1 MIFFKHFTD
10 NNDGLVFES
19 KFSYPKKITVKII
32 EPYTQLC
39 LWADTMEVG
48 MGNYFFARARNLN
61 YLGFEIIDSDNNQI
75 YLKLELNDPGYF
87 NLEEI
92 DKFKKLKNYKYSEKH
107 SDLCAAFSLNE
118 IFALKVYEHPHC
130 KVEKNDIVIDI
141 GANLGF
147 FSYNAILEGAQ
158 IVYAFEPG
166 PNQAQAILENFGD
179 LGKIKIEQKA
189 VTDTRGFVKLL
200 SSINSVLSQIS
211 KSSDDQNAKDCE
223 SVNLME
229 FCKENNILK
238 VNLLKLDCEGSE
250 WQIFE
255 SLKDDFISN
264 IDKIVMEYHLNTDK
278 RVDSL
283 VQRLRSLGF
292 EVEISGSDWECGS
305 LFAFKN
311 NPM

>member
-1 MIFFKHFTD
+1 
-10 NNDGLVFES
+10 
-19 KFSYPKKITVKII
+19 
-32 EPYTQLC
+32 
-39 LWADTMEVG
+39 
-48 MGNYFFARARNLN
+48 
-61 YLGFEIIDSDNNQI
+61 
-75 YLKLELNDPGYF
+75 
-87 NLEEI
+87 
-92 DKFKKLKNYKYSEKH
+92 
-107 SDLCAAFSLNE
+107 
-118 IFALKVYEHPHC
+118 
-130 KVEKNDIVIDI
+130 
-141 GANLGF
+141 
-147 FSYNAILEGAQ
+147 
-158 IVYAFEPG
+158 
-166 PNQAQAILENFGD
+166 
-179 LGKIKIEQKA
+179 
-189 VTDTRGFVKLL
+189 
-200 SSINSVLSQIS
+200 
-211 KSSDDQNAKDCE
+211 
-223 SVNLME
+223 ME